1 MITINKTFASGSHL
15 KQLLVLT
22 AIVVVAVMSGCRK
35 KEVITKYDNPNW
47 QFTDTLSYTYISAT
61 AVIALPDNLQPY
73 IDDNDQMA
81 VFVGDVCRGVANL
94 EDGLFNFSIPTANA
108 EEESQAYFRYWSN
121 RTGYMYQSS
130 EPVVVKSDARIGTT
144 AQPKQITLT
153 VL

>member
-1 MITINKTFASGSHL
+1 MITINKTFASGLHL

-94 EDGLFNFSIPTANA
+94 EDGLFNFSIPVANA
-108 EEESQAYFRYWSN
+108 EEESPAYFRYWSS
-121 RTGYMYQSS
+121 RTGYMYQSA

>member
-1 MITINKTFASGSHL
+1 M

-108 EEESQAYFRYWSN
+108 EEIASVLPLLEQPHGLYVSISGTSSRQKRCPHRHYRPTETNHTN
-121 RTGYMYQSS
+121 RSLS
-130 EPVVVKSDARIGTT
+130 
-144 AQPKQITLT
+144 L
-153 VL
+153 